1 MRISTLKRRR
11 GQALLE
17 FALLLPLLL
26 ILSMVIVQYGIL
38 LSARQS
44 LYHVSRNAGRFAAV
58 NALNPNSDIDVRNY
72 AISMGASFRLTLT
85 NANITFHQYNQ
96 STYVPNSPTPP
107 PVSLPNTLSIN
118 TNRAAHKPLIVRI
131 NYNTNQKLFL
141 PSTFFGVRVFSE
153 NMIVDNI
160 VMME

>member
-44 LYHVSRNAGRFAAV
+44 LYHVSRNVGRFTAV
-58 NALNPNSDIDVRNY
+58 NALKPNIDGPIRAY
-72 AISMGASFRLTLT
+72 AINVGASFRLTLT
-85 NANITFHQYNQ
+85 NPNITFH
-96 STYVPNSPTPP
+96 TYQNNYVANSPTPP
-107 PVSLPNTLSIN
+107 PVSPQNTVSIT
-118 TNRAAHKPLIVRI
+118 TNRVVQTPLIVRI
-131 NYNTNQKLFL
+131 RYNTNQKLFL
-141 PSTFFGVRVFSE
+141 PSTFLGVRVFSE
-153 NMIVDNI
+153 DMIVDNI